1 MSGSR
6 TGACSAALCSTALT
20 ALTTLVVLALC
31 PAGATAA
38 PADDTGSLSADQL
51 ARRSHD
57 ALLSARSLHVT
68 AQGDLGSGAGTSFDL
83 TLDRSGNCR
92 GSVSL
97 GPQGSVEIIRRG
109 TDVWIKP
116 NAAFWKNEV
125 PGGGS
130 ALASLVG
137 DRYLKGT
144 TNDPVL
150 RNTTDVC
157 DLDTF
162 QKYLDTSAKLPAT
175 DLTKGRPTT
184 VDGVAAIPVTATRQ
198 GRTYTLD
205 VAASGKP
212 YPVRF
217 TVARGPA
224 APDATVRF
232 GGFDQPVP
240 TATPAAADAVDISG
254 LMSKQS

>member
-6 TGACSAALCSTALT
+6 TGACAAALFSTAL
-20 ALTTLVVLALC
+20 ALSL
-31 PAGATAA
+31 AGAAGA
-38 PADDTGSLSADQL
+38 RADDTGSLTADQI
-51 ARRSHD
+51 AQRSHD
-57 ALLSARSLHVT
+57 ALLGATSLHVT
-68 AQGDLGSGAGTSFDL
+68 AKGDLGSGAGTSFDL

-97 GPQGSVEIIRRG
+97 GPQGSVEIIRHG

-116 NAAFWKNEV
+116 DAAFWKNEV
-125 PGGGS
+125 PGGGT

-175 DLTKGRPTT
+175 TLTKGSPVK
-184 VDGVAAIPVTATRQ
+184 VDGVEAIPVTATQQ

-205 VAASGKP
+205 VATTGKP

-217 TVARGPA
+217 TVAKGAA

-232 GGFDQPVP
+232 DGFDKPVP
-240 TATPAAADAVDISG
+240 AATPAAADSVDISG
-254 LMSKQS
+254 LMSKSS

>member
-1 MSGSR
+1 MSRSR
-6 TGACSAALCSTALT
+6 AGACSAALFSTAL
-20 ALTTLVVLALC
+20 ALC
-31 PAGATAA
+31 FACAATAR
-38 PADDTGSLSADQL
+38 ADDTGSLGADRIAQ
-51 ARRSHD
+51 RSHD
-57 ALLSARSLHVT
+57 ALLGARSLHVT
-68 AQGDLGSGAGTSFDL
+68 ARGVPGSGAGTSFDL

-109 TDVWIKP
+109 TDVWIRP

-144 TNDPVL
+144 TDDPVL

-175 DLTKGRPTT
+175 TLTKGRPAT
-184 VDGVAAIPVTATRQ
+184 VDGVAVIPVTATRQ

-205 VAASGKP
+205 VAATGTP

-217 TVARGPA
+217 TVAKGGA
-224 APDATVRF
+224 APEATVRF
-232 GGFDQPVP
+232 DGFDQPVP
-240 TATPAAADAVDISG
+240 AATPAAADAVDISG
-254 LMSKQS
+254 LMGRQS